1 MNKLEDKS
9 ADIKIGKKIA
19 IVVGI
24 DEYDDKDIPKLE
36 GAEYDAKELFELL
49 TSEAGGFVNE
59 EKNLLINKQAR
70 QRDILDRISEVFRQD
85 KEFDIALFYFSGHGF
100 VDKKEDLYLSTCDVK
115 KKDPYVGGI
124 KVDDL
129 RDQIYSSENKRNA
142 IMVLD
147 CCYSGIATEGTRG
160 DGSDTIKDL
169 KPLLDRNI
177 GNIKDKNYGTGKF
190 TISSSAIDQVSY
202 EKKDCTHVGDDRE
215 PHTHGEFTYYL
226 LEGIRG
232 GAEDENTG
240 EITLLSL
247 QQYINQKL
255 VEKKKQNS
263 YINISEG
270 SNLNAITIAL
280 SLNKFNGYITSLE
293 NTIKTYFPEGD
304 SSFPSFKKI
313 RQGAIKLKEMKSKRP
328 DNPNIFSFGDLL
340 RSKLNNYKK
349 GVLNWCTRLPDD
361 VQIKIESITDT
372 DSVAIFRNTVT
383 KLDLESVITS
393 GAKIFPILNV
403 IDMEVKNDVSYVD
416 DKDPNLMNFLQ
427 QLDPAYKLYKSMIG
441 TMS

>member
-1 MNKLEDKS
+1 LQS
-9 ADIKIGKKIA
+9 KKIA

-24 DEYDDKDIPKLE
+24 DKYNDVQIPQLA
-36 GAEYDAKELFELL
+36 GAENDANELFELL

-85 KEFDIALFYFSGHGF
+85 EEFDIALFYFSGHGF

-115 KKDPYVGGI
+115 KRDPYVGGI
-124 KVDDL
+124 KVNDL
-129 RDQIYSSENKRNA
+129 RNQIYSSENKRNA

-147 CCYSGIATEGTRG
+147 CCYSGVATEGTRG
-160 DGSDTIKDL
+160 DGSETIKDL
-169 KPLLDRNI
+169 IPVLDRNI

-190 TISSSAIDQVSY
+190 TISSSANDQVSY
-202 EKKDCTHVGDDRE
+202 EKKECTHPGDNKE

-232 GAEDENTG
+232 GAEDKTTG

-255 VEKKKQNS
+255 VEKKRQNS

-280 SLNKFNGYITSLE
+280 SLEKFGSYITSLAD
-293 NTIKTYFPEGD
+293 TIETYFPEGD
-304 SSFPSFKKI
+304 SSFPVFRKI
-313 RQGAIKLKEMKSKRP
+313 RQGTVKLKEMKSKKP
-328 DNPNIFSFGDLL
+328 DDLKILTFSDLL
-340 RSKLNNYKK
+340 ESKLKKYKEE
-349 GVLNWCTRLPDD
+349 VIAWCTRLPDD
-361 VQIKIESITDT
+361 VQIQIESTTDT
-372 DSVAIFRNTVT
+372 DSVALFRDSVT
-383 KLDLESVITS
+383 KLDLESVITI
-393 GAKIFPILNV
+393 GAKISPVLNV
-403 IDMEVKNDVSYVD
+403 IEMEVKNNISYAND
-416 DKDPNLMNFLQ
+416 RDPNLRNFLQ
-427 QLDPAYKLYKSMIG
+427 QLAPAYKLYKSMIG